1 VTHRRKTA
9 LIAGAL
15 AVVVA
20 IAAAALLLS
29 GSSDSAPEIDPV
41 ITKQQNY
48 HQKQYD
54 AGVSS
59 GWPQDSSDQR
69 VGNYL
74 ESRWHDPASTSILY
88 IIDSISA
95 EEAAPPMALA
105 ELARA
110 QARELK
116 DYRERGLKWVHL
128 RGIPVVRWAYEA
140 ANEGRIEFFFEECGI
155 DIVARGSMAKTSFES
170 FAGFYR
176 GMASVITSN
185 CD

>member
-1 VTHRRKTA
+1 MNGLGKMA
-9 LIAGAL
+9 LIGGSL
-15 AVVVA
+15 TFIVVL
-20 IAAAALLLS
+20 AAAMLLGC

-41 ITKQQNY
+41 ITKQQNH

-74 ESRWHDPASTSILY
+74 ESSWHDPAGTKIKY
-88 IIDSISA
+88 IVDSVSA
-95 EEAAPPMALA
+95 EEAAKPMVLA

-116 DYRERGLKWVHL
+116 DYRERGFEWVRL
-128 RGIPVVRWAYEA
+128 RGIPVLRWTYDA
-140 ANEGRIEFFFEECGI
+140 AGLGRIEFFFEECGI
-155 DIVARGSMAKTSFES
+155 DIVARGSMAKVSFES
-170 FAGFYR
+170 FAEFYE
-176 GMASVITSN
+176 GMASTITAK